1 MKDILKIDL
10 RRSRRRLRLALL
22 AGALQ
27 VMPVVVAATPATG
40 PSARP
45 TTIREIAETAD
56 LSGLVAS
63 PDGNWVAYRVERPS
77 TATNRIDVDWYVVA
91 ADGRSQPRRLGRLGT
106 AMWNDAGTMVGGEAR
121 WSPDSRTL
129 VVRALVDGRVALW
142 SSAVDGSGFHPLVAG
157 EGDIEAFAFAPD
169 GRLITSEG
177 PARDLIMRTEDAERE
192 TGILIDGRT
201 DIAQPLFRGA
211 LINGRPASQRFS
223 GDWFDR
229 EPLLAQVQRTF
240 VAHDI
245 STGAERA
252 ANERERALLAPV
264 PHPALLSLADLPASL
279 RTLLEAQNVCADRR
293 GCSADRL
300 RFSTW
305 IARDGGGIVALR
317 DFANRQSLQLWA
329 SGANSLTPLA
339 SSEGL
344 LSGGRFDFLPCAA
357 TPGAIFCVEATA
369 ALPPR
374 LVRIALDGTKSIVDA
389 PNRDLAGDGL
399 VTEPMTWEVNGVR
412 ASGILIRPESP
423 GRLPLFVNYYRCDGY
438 LRGGTGDEWPL
449 RALAASGIAALCINA
464 VAGGETAQQR
474 YDLAMSVVS
483 AAIDLL
489 ARRELVDPSRVG
501 MGGLSFGSEV
511 AMWTAT
517 HSNLLRAVSIASI
530 SVEPTYYWFNARPG
544 RETFT
549 QSIGYFGL
557 GHPDE
562 DPAGWDRMSASR
574 NVERIT
580 APILMQMPENE
591 ARQSIELQSRLAT
604 ARMGEM
610 HVFPFA
616 PHIKVEPR
624 QKLAAYQRNLDWF
637 RYWLQGYQDPDPA
650 KADQYRRWQT
660 LGVRRAGDTA
670 P

>member
-10 RRSRRRLRLALL
+10 RRSRRLLRLALL

-27 VMPVVVAATPATG
+27 VMPVVAAATPASG
-40 PSARP
+40 PLTRP

-91 ADGRSQPRRLGRLGT
+91 ADGRSPPRRLGRLGT
-106 AMWNDAGTMVGGEAR
+106 AMWNDAGTLVGGEAR
-121 WSPDSRTL
+121 WSPDSRRL

-169 GRLITSEG
+169 GGLITSEG

-229 EPLLAQVQRTF
+229 EPLLAQAPRTF

-245 STGAERA
+245 STGAARS

-264 PHPALLSLADLPASL
+264 PHPALLSLADLPAPL

-317 DFANRQSLQLWA
+317 DFANRQSLHIWA
-329 SGANSLTPLA
+329 SGTNSLTPLA
-339 SSEGL
+339 RSEGL

-357 TPGAIFCVEATA
+357 TPDAIFCVEAAA

-389 PNRDLAGDGL
+389 PNPDPAPDGL

-412 ASGILIRPESP
+412 ASGVLIRPAIQ

-449 RALAASGIAALCINA
+449 RALAASGIAALCINS

-517 HSNLLRAVSIASI
+517 HSNLLKAVSIASI

-580 APILMQMPENE
+580 APVLMQMPENE

-610 HVFPFA
+610 HIFPLA

-660 LGVRRAGDTA
+660 LGARRTGGTA